1 MDCDAPAM
9 QLLPYVGY
17 TVGSCRLA
25 GVPIGRRSENKCWP
39 KSSGLGPNNDG
50 TRHAASACI
59 CFEIDLVS
67 ADKNNHDNSEIDLV
81 SADKNNHD
89 NIDTRF

>member
-1 MDCDAPAM
+1 MDCDALAM
-9 QLLPYVGY
+9 QVYSDMLG
-17 TVGSCRLA
+17 TRLAVA
-25 GVPIGRRSENKCWP
+25 GVPIGRRYENKCWP

-67 ADKNNHDNSEIDLV
+67 ADKNNHDNFKSIG
-81 SADKNNHD
+81 SAL
-89 NIDTRF
+89 I

>member
-1 MDCDAPAM
+1 M
-9 QLLPYVGY
+9 LG
-17 TVGSCRLA
+17 TRLA
-25 GVPIGRRSENKCWP
+25 VADLQGCLSWP

-50 TRHAASACI
+50 TKHAASACI